1 MTYKQAPQLSPFH
14 NVLHRVMRSGLTIF
28 GLIVASLL
36 VGVLG
41 YKLTEHMPWL
51 DAFQNASMILSG
63 MGPASD
69 MHTGAGKIF
78 ASFYALYSGLFLIA
92 ITGAMLLPILHKTML
107 KFHLDEDEEDLP
119 KKAISSKKTK

>member
-1 MTYKQAPQLSPFH
+1 MTHKKAPQLSPFH
-14 NVLHRVMRSGLTIF
+14 SVLHRVMRSGLTIF

-36 VGVLG
+36 IGVLG
-41 YKLTEHMPWL
+41 YKLTEHMPWI

-69 MHTGAGKIF
+69 MQTAGGKIF
-78 ASFYALYSGLFLIA
+78 ASLYALYSGLFLIA

-107 KFHLDEDEEDLP
+107 KFHLDEEDLP
-119 KKAISSKKTK
+119 KKATSSKKD